1 MNIQINGF
9 DIEILTED
17 GNLSLKVTDA
27 SGKEL
32 SNNTFTQEQEG
43 QDEVKP
49 ATVPSAEEVADNTEP
64 KDEDTDE
71 SLIPTLESIKK
82 SK

>member
-9 DIEILTED
+9 DIEINTED
-17 GNLSLKVTDA
+17 TTLTLKVTDA

-32 SNNTFTQEQEG
+32 SNNTFTQETAETSVQPAQMTSV
-43 QDEVKP
+43 QDS
-49 ATVPSAEEVADNTEP
+49 TIEEPT
-64 KDEDTDE
+64 TDE